1 MEAGDGDDV
10 HEPRLLQVADRVL
23 LQPLPLPGEEGGDEA
38 GGRLVKEGGDLVF
51 QPGGQ
56 ALGQIPQGAGPALG
70 DRLRPLVVQPGKD
83 APGGVV
89 GARLPAHLQGA
100 VVPDRGRDPLPR
112 LQVQEG
118 GVPVVD
124 RLAHEAA
131 VDQTDGGPGAV
142 VRLLRP
148 VRQLHRDG
156 LLRPHPGL
164 RRGEEQGGVG
174 GKPQDPR
181 RQAEGQQADDPPPL
195 PPQVGKAQTQ
205 EQRRRPGPG
214 PPRRRQKVLAQPRA
228 AGKGQGE
235 PHQLP
240 HGPYSSS
247 RMPSS
252 RRACRA
258 LWKAASSGQDRV
270 WRWIPSVSSDRGRA
284 SDWRLRERNWPTS

>member
-38 GGRLVKEGGDLVF
+38 GGGLVKKGGDLTS
-51 QPGGQ
+51 Q
-56 ALGQIPQGAGPALG
+56 LGCQTLWQVPQGAGPAPG
-70 DRLRPLVVQPGKD
+70 DRLRPLAIQSDKY

-89 GARLPAHLQGA
+89 GALLPAHLQGA
-100 VVPDRGRDPLPR
+100 VVPDRGRDPLARP
-112 LQVQEG
+112 QAQEG

-124 RLAHEAA
+124 RLAQKAA
-131 VDQTDGGPGAV
+131 VHQPDGSPGAV
-142 VRLLRP
+142 VRLLR
-148 VRQLHRDG
+148 VVHQLHGDG

-174 GKPQDPR
+174 GEPQDPR
-181 RQAEGQQADDPPPL
+181 RQAESQQADDPPLL
-195 PPQVGKAQTQ
+195 PPQGGQAQPQ

-258 LWKAASSGQDRV
+258 RWKAASSGQDRV